1 MVPEDES
8 RVSPSRRHNN
18 RNRELKSYIVDYRYI
33 AEGTESAARLLISKP
48 MERVP

>member
-18 RNRELKSYIVDYRYI
+18 RNRELKSYILDYRYV
-33 AEGTESAARLLISKP
+33 AERTESDARLLISKP
-48 MERVP
+48 MELVP